1 VGDELDGQAS
11 RAPTPDDLSRLCKA
25 LNEAGAKYVL
35 VGGLAVNY
43 WGRQRATEDVDFL
56 VDPSPDN
63 VRRIKRGMEVLADN
77 AARDVRDGDVAECTV
92 VRVVDEITVDLMARI
107 GEIEFSNA
115 DAVMA
120 DVNGVVIPI
129 AALTTLIET
138 KRGMRPQDQTD
149 LRFLLRR
156 QEQRDVPR

>member
-1 VGDELDGQAS
+1 MGDELDGQAS